1 MSIRTVTASA
11 LLAALSLALA
21 PVPATAQSSFV
32 SPSISVG
39 VVYDDNTTAST
50 AAPEEDLILRVTPA
64 IEGGWRGPRGAFTA
78 MHSFDMERY
87 QDNSRFD
94 DMQIR
99 RRTVFEGDYRLTER
113 LDISGSAM
121 TAASDAPGDLIPEL
135 GLELGRVGSR
145 RHAADAEA
153 AYRLTERT
161 TMTAGAGWSR
171 DDVATGTE
179 TTTALGAV
187 GGEFVASERQ
197 TWTADYVYR
206 RYEFDASAPIE
217 AHIGLF
223 GWETA
228 MSPRSSLVVQA
239 GPRYTDGETT
249 PEVYVA
255 STYDMPASSL
265 SFNFARSQSSVIGQS
280 GLADSYTA
288 WLSYVS
294 QLNADTSVQFTPSY
308 SRLERGSSEVD
319 VIRAFVE
326 ARYFLNRNLALRGS
340 YQWSRQ
346 EGSLQIPGPVDINR
360 NVIFVG
366 AVWEFNPQP
375 TTAESMN
382 RRRR

>member
-1 MSIRTVTASA
+1 MSIRLLQATAT
-11 LLAALSLALA
+11 LAALSLALTS
-21 PVPATAQSSFV
+21 ATVSAQTGFI
-32 SPSISVG
+32 SPSVSVG
-39 VVYDDNTTAST
+39 IVYDDNTTASSDS
-50 AAPEEDLILRVTPA
+50 PEDDLIARVTPA
-64 IEGGWRGPRGAFTA
+64 IEGGWRGPRGSFTA
-78 MHSFDMERY
+78 LHSFDMERY

-99 RRTVFEGDYRLTER
+99 RRTAVEGDYRMTER
-113 LDISGSAM
+113 LDFSGSAM

-145 RHAADAEA
+145 RHAADAEM
-153 AYRLTERT
+153 AYRLSERT

-179 TTTALGAV
+179 TTTALGSV
-187 GGEFVASERQ
+187 GGAFVASERQ

-206 RYEFDASAPIE
+206 RYEFDSNAPIE
-217 AHIGLF
+217 AHIGLI

-249 PEVYVA
+249 PEVHVA
-255 STYDMPASSL
+255 STYDMPAASL

-288 WLSYVS
+288 WLSYMNQVNTKFS
-294 QLNADTSVQFTPSY
+294 LQFTPSY
-308 SRLERGSSEVD
+308 SRLERGASEVD
-319 VIRAFVE
+319 VARAFVE
-326 ARYFLNRNLALRGS
+326 ARYLLNRNLSLRSS

-346 EGSLQIPGPVDINR
+346 DGSLQTPGPVDINR
-360 NVIFVG
+360 NIVFVG
-366 AVWEFNPQP
+366 AMWAFNPQP
-375 TTAESMN
+375 ATDASIT